1 MSIDIETQTTVGCGT
16 MILAVLFGMFFLLPA
31 LGGSISY
38 SEGTRAG
45 QLVKL
50 SKRGMICKTWEGE
63 IVLGGVKDG
72 VVNTFAFSVTDES
85 MLPALQKAINEQT
98 PITVSYLETWSHW
111 YCTRDT
117 DYLVTGVK

>member
-1 MSIDIETQTTVGCGT
+1 MDIEIQTKVGCGT
-16 MILAVLFGMFFLLPA
+16 MTLAFLFGVFFLLPA

-85 MLPALQKAINEQT
+85 MLPKLQEAIDKQT
-98 PITVSYLETWSHW
+98 PITVTYDETWSHW